1 LTLENTM
8 SNENDP
14 IPTQTSASAEAAP
27 AAPVAEA
34 KPVLQRVYDAPP
46 PAEAAAPTPDPVA
59 PPQAREEQYP
69 RADGPVESD
78 RDVPQPE
85 ERRRDDAPH
94 SGGAADDLGD
104 DDSDDDG
111 QDDDVS
117 AAAPSIEAPAAPQ
130 APNGATAP
138 ASAGNGAAPAAG
150 QPAQPGQA
158 GQAGEGGRRRRRR
171 RRGRGGRGGEGRGG
185 EGQQG
190 QPGQTGQPQGRPDA
204 AGAPA
209 PSADQPAAPSQPPA
223 PRREGER
230 GDRGDRGR
238 NGERG
243 GDRGERGRG
252 GERGD
257 KNRNGENR
265 GGDRGRGRDQNRREE
280 RGSGRRDER
289 REERHGQGHER
300 TNESGKNRPPVKR
313 EVLANTSF
321 EETRIAILENGR
333 LAELHWERKSS
344 QNIVGN
350 IYKGT
355 VENVLPGISSAFVN
369 IGFDKNAYLYISD
382 VLGEKNAAIDSTLK
396 KGQVIMVQVAKEA
409 ISTKGPKVTMD
420 VTMPGR
426 YLVFTPFQT
435 YVGISK
441 HIAEPE
447 ERQRL
452 EKIMDRMVATHLGG
466 KGLVVRTEAEGAS
479 EEELENEVKYLLAA
493 WQKVQKKFEETPPP
507 TLLHQDLSLALQIA
521 RDIMSEQVYVY
532 MTDNKDVHKEVVDFV
547 EGFAPELKERVRLYE
562 SKTPIFKAFNI
573 EPEIAHI
580 RETKVPLP
588 NGGSIVIQEAES
600 LCAIDVNTGRFTGSK
615 SQEETVTQTNIEA
628 ARMVAEQIRLRNIGG
643 IIVVD
648 FIDMRKASNRQ
659 KVMEAFAEDCRAD
672 RAKIRILPITRLG
685 LIELTRERKRMSTA
699 ALLTAECPQC
709 QASGRVLS
717 SETLRIKIQREIFEL
732 TGGRPGGSIR
742 VMLHPSVAE
751 AFRGQHGVI
760 EKNVQRSV
768 KIQTDPQLMWEDYKI
783 ILE

>member
-1 LTLENTM
+1 M

-14 IPTQTSASAEAAP
+14 IQTQISEAPPAVASGPVRVHDGSTPYGSPDASAAG
-27 AAPVAEA
+27 VA
-34 KPVLQRVYDAPP
+34 LS
-46 PAEAAAPTPDPVA
+46 AAAP
-59 PPQAREEQYP
+59 AREEQYP
-69 RADGPVESD
+69 RADGPVEAD
-78 RDVPQPE
+78 RDVPQPSE
-85 ERRRDDAPH
+85 VR
-94 SGGAADDLGD
+94 SQ
-104 DDSDDDG
+104 DSDDG
-111 QDDDVS
+111 EEDDIDVPE
-117 AAAPSIEAPAAPQ
+117 AALP
-130 APNGATAP
+130 GP
-138 ASAGNGAAPAAG
+138 ASNATSAPTQQS
-150 QPAQPGQA
+150 QPAQA
-158 GQAGEGGRRRRRR
+158 VQAGEGSGRRRRRR
-171 RRGRGGRGGEGRGG
+171 RRGRGGRGRD
-185 EGQQG
+185 GQNAPDTSG
-190 QPGQTGQPQGRPDA
+190 QASALPGPNPSPEA
-204 AGAPA
+204 AGAAPA
-209 PSADQPAAPSQPPA
+209 PSVVPPSPPQPE
-223 PRREGER
+223 REER
-230 GDRGDRGR
+230 GADRGGRDRTRDHQGR
-238 NGERG
+238 GERG
-243 GDRGERGRG
+243 GEKRERG
-252 GERGD
+252 
-257 KNRNGENR
+257 
-265 GGDRGRGRDQNRREE
+265 
-280 RGSGRRDER
+280 ER
-289 REERHGQGHER
+289 REERHDRHDRHERHGHGGER
-300 TNESGKNRPPVKR
+300 TNEVRGVRPPVKR

-382 VLGEKNAAIDSTLK
+382 VLGDKGAAIDSTLK
-396 KGQVIMVQVAKEA
+396 KGQQIMVQVAKEA

-420 VTMPGR
+420 VTLPGR

-441 HIAEPE
+441 HIAEAE

-452 EKIMDRMVATHLGG
+452 ERIVDRLVATHLGG
-466 KGLVVRTEAEGAS
+466 KGLVVRTEAEGAT
-479 EEELENEVKYLLAA
+479 EEELELEVKYLLAA
-493 WQKVQKKFEETPPP
+493 WQQIQKKFEDTPPP

-532 MTDNKDVHKEVVDFV
+532 MVDSKDVQKEVIHFV
-547 EGFAPELKERVRLYE
+547 EGFAPELKDRVRFYE

-573 EPEIAHI
+573 EREIVGI

-615 SQEETVTQTNIEA
+615 SQEETVTSTNIEA
-628 ARMVAEQIRLRNIGG
+628 AHMVAQQLRLRNIGG

-659 KVMEAFAEDCRAD
+659 KVMEAFAEACKAD

-699 ALLTAECPQC
+699 ALLTSECPEC
-709 QASGRVLS
+709 RGSGRVLS
-717 SETLRIKIQREIFEL
+717 SETLRIKIQREIFEM

-742 VMLHPSVAE
+742 VLLHPDVAE

-760 EKNVQRSV
+760 EKNVQRSI
-768 KIQTDPQLMWEDYKI
+768 KIQIDPQLMWEDYRI

>member
-1 LTLENTM
+1 M
-8 SNENDP
+8 SHENDP
-14 IPTQTSASAEAAP
+14 IPTQTQNPAPAENAAPKLERVFDVPPQSTTAP
-27 AAPVAEA
+27 AAPAPEAVA
-34 KPVLQRVYDAPP
+34 
-46 PAEAAAPTPDPVA
+46 PVA
-59 PPQAREEQYP
+59 PSAPSRREEQYP
-69 RADGPVESD
+69 RADGPVEAD

-85 ERRRDDAPH
+85 ERRDSDVDND
-94 SGGAADDLGD
+94 ADDGDD
-104 DDSDDDG
+104 DDSDDEA
-111 QDDDVS
+111 VIETAS
-117 AAAPSIEAPAAPQ
+117 PAP
-130 APNGATAP
+130 APNGAAP
-138 ASAGNGAAPAAG
+138 EAPSAPGAAGIAPQQGQAG
-150 QPAQPGQA
+150 RPGQPGQA
-158 GQAGEGGRRRRRR
+158 GQPGEGTGRRRRRR
-171 RRGRGGRGGEGRGG
+171 RRGRGGRGGEGA
-185 EGQQG
+185 QG
-190 QPGQTGQPQGRPDA
+190 AQPGQQNQPGQPSQGR
-204 AGAPA
+204 PA
-209 PSADQPAAPSQPPA
+209 PSAEGAAPAQEPAPTADKPQA
-223 PRREGER
+223 PRREERGGQRGER
-230 GDRGDRGR
+230 GGGR
-238 NGERG
+238 EQGRG
-243 GDRGERGRG
+243 GDRG
-252 GERGD
+252 
-257 KNRNGENR
+257 
-265 GGDRGRGRDQNRREE
+265 GRGRDQNRDKGRDQNRDQNHDQNRGGDRAE
-280 RGSGRRDER
+280 RGGRRDER
-289 REERHGQGHER
+289 REERGHHGHGQER
-300 TNESGKNRPPVKR
+300 TNEGRNRPVVKR

-333 LAELHWERKSS
+333 LSELHWERKSS

-396 KGQVIMVQVAKEA
+396 KGQQIMVQVAKEA

-420 VTMPGR
+420 VTLPGR
-426 YLVFTPFQT
+426 YLVFTPFQS

-452 EKIMDRMVATHLGG
+452 EKIMDRMVSEHLGG

-479 EEELENEVKYLLAA
+479 EEELEREVKYLLAA
-493 WQKVQKKFEETPPP
+493 WQQIQKKFDETPPP

-521 RDIMSEQVYVY
+521 RDIMSDQVYVY
-532 MTDNKDVHKEVVDFV
+532 MLDNKAAHKEVLDFV
-547 EGFAPELKERVRLYE
+547 DGFAPELKERVRLYE

-573 EPEIAHI
+573 EAEIAHI
-580 RETKVPLP
+580 RETKVSLP

-628 ARMVAEQIRLRNIGG
+628 AQLVAQQIRLRNIGG

-659 KVMEAFAEDCRAD
+659 KVMESFAEACRGD

-709 QASGRVLS
+709 VGSGRVLS

-742 VMLHPSVAE
+742 VLLHPNVAE
-751 AFRGQHGVI
+751 AFRTQHTII